1 MCDVAF
7 FICRGVRDNL
17 PILSVGD
24 VENFIFIHTVNPI
37 GIRLVFLVG
46 NLRVIAVAHQVEE
59 IFVIRALIVL
69 YILQCIKGTGF
80 IAHFQVQITEY
91 RQFFA
96 TMTSISDNG
105 TKAIESGVI

>member
-1 MCDVAF
+1 MRDIAF
-7 FICRGVRDNL
+7 FIFGRVCDNL
-17 PILSVGD
+17 PILPVGD